1 MAEARRIKVVGKED
15 NIGERDPEALRE
27 KGKSVMSFSVVY

>member
-1 MAEARRIKVVGKED
+1 MAEARRIKVVDKED

-27 KGKSVMSFSVVY
+27 KGK